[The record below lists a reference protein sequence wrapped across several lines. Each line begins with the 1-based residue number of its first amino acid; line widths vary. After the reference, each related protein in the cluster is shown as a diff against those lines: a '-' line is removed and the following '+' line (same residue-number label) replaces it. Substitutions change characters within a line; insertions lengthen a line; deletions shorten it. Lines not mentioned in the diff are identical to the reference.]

1 MLSSFDSLEI
11 VFPNNMKSADIKEN
25 DVVKD
30 YLAEDFRFDPNS
42 ITKFMKHY
50 QRVHEM
56 WDRASRRLGGGDEA
70 NTKMQ
75 LLIIVSWLQS

>member
-1 MLSSFDSLEI
+1 
-11 VFPNNMKSADIKEN
+11 MKSADIKEN